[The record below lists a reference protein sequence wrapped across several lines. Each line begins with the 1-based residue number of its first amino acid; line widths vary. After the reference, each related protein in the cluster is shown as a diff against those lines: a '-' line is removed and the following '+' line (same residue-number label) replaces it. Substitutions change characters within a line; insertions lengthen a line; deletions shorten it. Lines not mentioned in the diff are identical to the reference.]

1 MPRSFVRRISD
12 RYIAGTTIADAVRVV
27 RELNAE
33 GKMATV
39 DVLGE
44 EATSRRETQDI
55 VRAYHDVFEAI
66 ERERLDSNVSIKL
79 TALGLNLAYELCRAN
94 LFKVVR
100 HAAESGNFVRIDMED
115 STTTSDTIELYREL
129 RAEGHENI
137 GLVLQAALRRSVRDI
152 HDLAPLQPNVRLVKG
167 IYIEPPLIAYAEYE
181 EVRENFVRCLH
192 ELLQAG
198 SYTAIATHDE
208 HLLTEGKRLVAERRA
223 GARAVRVP
231 DAARSARAGGEPARA
246 GRASAAHLRPVRR
259 ALVPLL
265 APPPAGEPEDRRLR
279 RLGHRESAVR
289 RRRPLSYRRFFLIRL
304 AQALFAVWLVATL
317 VFVMF
322 FVLLPKPARNLAGGR
337 QATPSMIERVS
348 DELHLDAPLH
358 EQYAWYM
365 WRLFAHQT
373 AGRLACVRKSQ
384 RTGEENHSRIRE
396 RSRARRFLRRSPS

>member
-129 RAEGHENI
+129 RAEGHDNVGI
-137 GLVLQAALRRSVRDI
+137 VLQAALRRSVRDI

-167 IYIEPPLIAYAEYE
+167 IYIEPPLIAYAG
-181 EVRENFVRCLH
+181 VR
-192 ELLQAG
+192 G
-198 SYTAIATHDE
+198 
-208 HLLTEGKRLVAERRA
+208 
-223 GARAVRVP
+223 GAR
-231 DAARSARAGGEPARA
+231 E
-246 GRASAAHLRPVRR
+246 LRP
-259 ALVPLL
+259 L
-265 APPPAGEPEDRRLR
+265 PA
-279 RLGHRESAVR
+279 
-289 RRRPLSYRRFFLIRL
+289 
-304 AQALFAVWLVATL
+304 
-317 VFVMF
+317 
-322 FVLLPKPARNLAGGR
+322 
-337 QATPSMIERVS
+337 
-348 DELHLDAPLH
+348 
-358 EQYAWYM
+358 
-365 WRLFAHQT
+365 
-373 AGRLACVRKSQ
+373 
-384 RTGEENHSRIRE
+384 
-396 RSRARRFLRRSPS
+396 